1 VGGLKVHPEE
11 VEAVIN
17 RYPGVSI
24 SLVRMKKNPIIGA
37 LVVADVVL
45 KTPPQSIEQNDQSLQ
60 LDILQFCRRELAQHK
75 VPVMINFVPTL
86 AMAETGKLIRPHA

>member
-24 SLVRMKKNPIIGA
+24 SLVRTKKNPIIGA
-37 LVVADVVL
+37 LVIADVVL
-45 KTPPQSIEQNDQSLQ
+45 KAPLHSIELNDQSLQ
-60 LDILQFCRRELAQHK
+60 RNILQFCRRELAQHK
-75 VPVMINFVPTL
+75 VPAMINFVPTL
-86 AMAETGKLIRPHA
+86 AMSETGKLIRPHA